1 MRGDAAEAERLL
13 RGALNHLDPENS
25 RQRNYRAIA
34 ETGLGLAT
42 LAQGHADEARKTLEQ
57 ALQLALQQFGKT
69 DWRVADAQLALA
81 KALVAQKRYG
91 EAEPLLRAAN
101 ATLRDQQKARPR
113 LAMQAATE
121 LAKLP
126 GG

>member
-1 MRGDAAEAERLL
+1 M
-13 RGALNHLDPENS
+13 NHLDPENS

-34 ETGLGLAT
+34 ATGLGLAT
-42 LAQGHADEARKTLEQ
+42 LAQGYADAARKTLEQ

-81 KALVAQKRYG
+81 RALVAQKRYA
-91 EAEPLLRAAN
+91 EAAPLLRAAN

-113 LAMQAATE
+113 LAMQAASE